1 MNERTRR
8 YERYD
13 DEALQLDEVLE
24 PYDRQEPPPIE
35 DEPPYEGEGFYDA
48 PYEDYADDGRPY
60 EEEYSDAHE
69 ALDEAGRFKVAMG
82 VFDTVSIIIGVV
94 VILGLVGLLLSL
106 AGWLRTDILHS
117 ALLLQSGLQ

>member
-1 MNERTRR
+1 
-8 YERYD
+8 
-13 DEALQLDEVLE
+13 
-24 PYDRQEPPPIE
+24 
-35 DEPPYEGEGFYDA
+35 
-48 PYEDYADDGRPY
+48 
-60 EEEYSDAHE
+60 
-69 ALDEAGRFKVAMG
+69 MG